1 MNNLLEAVLNDA
13 ESRNTQVLE
22 TLAINA
28 SDNYLPWGG
37 DV

>member
-22 TLAINA
+22 TLAINV